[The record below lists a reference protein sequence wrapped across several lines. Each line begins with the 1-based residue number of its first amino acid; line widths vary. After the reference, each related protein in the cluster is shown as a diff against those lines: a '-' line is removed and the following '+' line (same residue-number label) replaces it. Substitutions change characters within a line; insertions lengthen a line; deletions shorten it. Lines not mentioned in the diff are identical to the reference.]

1 MRVGD
6 PVRKDD
12 GLIRVVGARERIARS
27 HALVCVSVASGW
39 GLGMSGCVKR
49 KYNIYCIKI
58 CERGWRRQRQSGVKL
73 GRDICGTY
81 LGGEGMLGFFG
92 VTS

>member
-1 MRVGD
+1 MD
-6 PVRKDD
+6 E
-12 GLIRVVGARERIARS
+12 GLILVVGVRERIARS

-49 KYNIYCIKI
+49 KYNIYRIKI
-58 CERGWRRQRQSGVKL
+58 CERGWRRKRQCGVKL
-73 GRDICGTY
+73 GRDIFGTY

>member
-6 PVRKDD
+6 PVRVDE
-12 GLIRVVGARERIARS
+12 GLILVVGVREIIARS

-49 KYNIYCIKI
+49 KYNIYWIKI
-58 CERGWRRQRQSGVKL
+58 CERG
-73 GRDICGTY
+73 
-81 LGGEGMLGFFG
+81 
-92 VTS
+92 